1 MFRAYRFVGKLNG
14 KYAEQQR
21 RLITGAFQFIILS
34 CEWFDVDA
42 AELMANSTDLKTI
55 WNWKKK
61 KEKRCQDSRCCFKIN
76 FHDREMIV
84 TEGANIKLSP
94 FILFRTIHD
103 RNKEGQSIFTFSH
116 CKKKT
121 KYPGHE
127 CCHVRVVKSS
137 GFCTA
142 ATWQQS
148 CGIKF
153 IHTPDRLNQ
162 DGDQMSV
169 MMFNFYSIK

>member
-116 CKKKT
+116 SKKKT

-137 GFCTA
+137 GSWILHSGYLA
-142 ATWQQS
+142 AELRHQVHTYTWQTQS
-148 CGIKF
+148 GWRSDVS
-153 IHTPDRLNQ
+153 HD
-162 DGDQMSV
+162 V
-169 MMFNFYSIK
+169 